1 MQRIAEYT
9 KRLEQETEK
18 IIVGKR
24 RQIDMILMTIFSG
37 GHVLLNDLPG
47 SGKTTLVKTM
57 SLALGCGFRRL
68 QFTPDLLP
76 SDIVGMTVFNQ
87 KTSEF
92 ELVKGPV
99 HTNILLADEI
109 NRAIPR
115 TQSALLEAMEEGQT
129 TIDGTTLSLPQPF
142 MVLATQNPVE
152 RESTFMLPAAQ
163 MDRFFVCLSMGYP
176 TAEEEVQILDHLGD
190 SIPYEEVEAV
200 VTPEILKEL
209 RKEAAAVQVSE
220 HCSRYIV
227 ELVQKTRTCP
237 LLKQGASPRASRSL
251 YQGSKAYAAMQGRDY
266 VIPEDIKTIWLPVM
280 AHRVVLTSDA
290 RFQKETAELILE
302 EILQETEV
310 PPYKR
315 ELFR

>member
-1 MQRIAEYT
+1 M
-9 KRLEQETEK
+9 
-18 IIVGKR
+18 
-24 RQIDMILMTIFSG
+24 
-37 GHVLLNDLPG
+37 
-47 SGKTTLVKTM
+47 
-57 SLALGCGFRRL
+57 
-68 QFTPDLLP
+68 
-76 SDIVGMTVFNQ
+76 
-87 KTSEF
+87 
-92 ELVKGPV
+92 
-99 HTNILLADEI
+99 
-109 NRAIPR
+109 
-115 TQSALLEAMEEGQT
+115 
-129 TIDGTTLSLPQPF
+129 
-142 MVLATQNPVE
+142 
-152 RESTFMLPAAQ
+152 
-163 MDRFFVCLSMGYP
+163 
-176 TAEEEVQILDHLGD
+176 
-190 SIPYEEVEAV
+190 
-200 VTPEILKEL
+200 TPEILKEL